1 VQLASTG
8 GTGSASRVLAC
19 DRGHRDPDRP
29 DTP

>member
-8 GTGSASRVLAC
+8 GTVSASRVLTC